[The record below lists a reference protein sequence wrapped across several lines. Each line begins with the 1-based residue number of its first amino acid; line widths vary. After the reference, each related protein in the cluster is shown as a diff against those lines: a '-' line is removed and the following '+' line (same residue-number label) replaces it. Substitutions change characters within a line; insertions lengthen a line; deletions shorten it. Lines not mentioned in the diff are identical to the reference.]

1 MKRMNPKTKGRILSI
16 LFVVLLLSGLTLI
29 LYPGVSNYRNT
40 LRASR
45 TITDYAEAAAGID
58 DVEYAHLLENARSY
72 NTQLAEKCRIS

>member
-1 MKRMNPKTKGRILSI
+1 MKRMNPKTKGRVLWI

-45 TITDYAEAAAGID
+45 TITDYAEAAA
-58 DVEYAHLLENARSY
+58 V
-72 NTQLAEKCRIS
+72 